1 MLTPHWEYLSH
12 RSMVLIIHV
21 VSSVLNGM
29 VEKIEKMTKHLLS
42 TITKG
47 LKEVRDQ
54 FVVFMEN
61 IVS

>member
-1 MLTPHWEYLSH
+1 
-12 RSMVLIIHV
+12 MVLIIHV
-21 VSSVLNGM
+21 ISSVLNGM

-61 IVS
+61 IVA